1 VSVTVLN
8 TTGYAAAEALRQ
20 PHRFTIM
27 LPIVRPPT
35 MLPHAVRSVLAQT
48 ETDFELCIICDG
60 APLETVAC
68 AESMKRDDP
77 RIRVFAFAKGQRHGE
92 AHRSAVL
99 SGSRADYVAQIGDDD
114 LWFPDHLTTLARY
127 LKHAD
132 FVSLCQVRMHDGD
145 KVSVLHYGD
154 LGDSHTRE
162 LMQRKIWNFF
172 GPTEAGYRLTAYR
185 GLESGWT
192 PAPEGVPTDL
202 FMWRKF
208 LSKKDLRFY
217 SGLAVTSLK
226 FGAYDWKE
234 WSLEKRAEII
244 KTHSL
249 RLSDPD
255 AMANLRRRARVQIA
269 KSMTRKQIL
278 RFAWQAPIKTLPLA
292 TLAVKSKLSNIFRQ
306 E

>member
-1 VSVTVLN
+1 MTVLN

-35 MLPHAVRSVLAQT
+35 MLPHAVRSILAQT

-172 GPTEAGYRLTAYR
+172 SGVRKRLFDFSLPVLLLMVDPFL
-185 GLESGWT
+185 GLCRISQGIT
-192 PAPEGVPTDL
+192 PVALRAPSVMPC
-202 FMWRKF
+202 
-208 LSKKDLRFY
+208 
-217 SGLAVTSLK
+217 
-226 FGAYDWKE
+226 
-234 WSLEKRAEII
+234 
-244 KTHSL
+244 
-249 RLSDPD
+249 
-255 AMANLRRRARVQIA
+255 
-269 KSMTRKQIL
+269 
-278 RFAWQAPIKTLPLA
+278 
-292 TLAVKSKLSNIFRQ
+292 
-306 E
+306 